1 MKIIVLEK
9 VGFILIIHGILLA
22 FGLILPLGVQNI
34 FVFNQGVL
42 GRRYIHAVPA
52 ALTASVC
59 DTLLI
64 MASVYGVSVAV
75 LAFDWVR
82 YILIVAG
89 VLFLLYMGW
98 SVWKSSNATERRD
111 LKESFPAGKQ
121 IVFAAMVSLLNPHAI
136 LDTVGVIGTSSL
148 SYEGTDRMVFALT
161 CVTVSWI
168 WFFSL
173 AFAGRMAGKLDHSR
187 RGLSIMNRASALLIW
202 GSAAYL
208 LFSLLN

>member
-1 MKIIVLEK
+1 MV
-9 VGFILIIHGILLA
+9 IIHGILLA

-59 DTLLI
+59 DTMLI

-89 VLFLLYMGW
+89 VLFLLYVGW
-98 SVWKSSNATERRD
+98 SVWKNSSGPQRSD
-111 LKESFPAGKQ
+111 LRESFPAGKQ
-121 IVFAAMVSLLNPHAI
+121 IAFAAMVSLLNPHAI

-148 SYEGTDRMVFALT
+148 RYEGAERMVFALT
-161 CVTVSWI
+161 CVAVSWV
-168 WFFSL
+168 WFFLL
-173 AFAGRMAGKLDHSR
+173 ALAGRMTGKLDQSGR
-187 RGLSIMNRASALLIW
+187 FLSLLNRASALLIW
-202 GSAAYL
+202 GSAGYL
-208 LFSLLN
+208 LYSLQD

>member
-1 MKIIVLEK
+1 MIVI
-9 VGFILIIHGILLA
+9 VHGILLA

-42 GRRYIHAVPA
+42 GRRYMNAVPA
-52 ALTASVC
+52 AFTASVC

-89 VLFLLYMGW
+89 VLFLLYVGW
-98 SVWKSSNATERRD
+98 SVWKNSAAAERAD
-111 LKESFPAGKQ
+111 LRETFPAGKQ
-121 IVFAAMVSLLNPHAI
+121 VAFAAMVSLLNPHAI

-148 SYEGTDRMVFALT
+148 RYEGTERLAFALT
-161 CVTVSWI
+161 CVAVSWV

-173 AFAGRMAGKLDHSR
+173 AFAGRMAGRLDQSG
-187 RGLSIMNRASALLIW
+187 RGLTLMNRASALLIW

-208 LFSLLN
+208 LYSLTD